1 MVIDRGPSP
10 YLSNID
16 LYLDGKL
23 ITSVQVK
30 TDRPRDC
37 LSHQNSCYR
46 ATDWS
51 CPHRREA
58 QHMQWPRGRAWSTQA
73 SLRSWSPPSVHTPS
87 HSGAVSFLLLF
98 SISRKL
104 CRPIVVPAGVE
115 LKISVSPDSRNTAWV
130 SFDGRKRQELCHGD
144 SLRVTTSIYPIP
156 SICAQ
161 VSQNNQNVLPQTMA
175 SGPDHRLVWLL
186 GRVLALECEEEATNP
201 WRAEWL
207 VERSICCL
215 GQGTTP
221 NFDFNEFCY
230 LVVTYLLLNISLF
243 RRHSR
248 NCCFP
253 SGQNSTNY
261 TYVLDA
267 ISWSMSDLRA
277 ESKT

>member
-1 MVIDRGPSP
+1 MGGSGR
-10 YLSNID
+10 
-16 LYLDGKL
+16 
-23 ITSVQVK
+23 
-30 TDRPRDC
+30 
-37 LSHQNSCYR
+37 SCVMG
-46 ATDWS
+46 TVS
-51 CPHRREA
+51 
-58 QHMQWPRGRAWSTQA
+58 G
-73 SLRSWSPPSVHTPS
+73 SPP
-87 HSGAVSFLLLF
+87 A
-98 SISRKL
+98 SIPYPPYALR
-104 CRPIVVPAGVE
+104 
-115 LKISVSPDSRNTAWV
+115 WV
-130 SFDGRKRQELCHGD
+130 RIIKM
-144 SLRVTTSIYPIP
+144 T
-156 SICAQ
+156 
-161 VSQNNQNVLPQTMA
+161 LPQTLA

-253 SGQNSTNY
+253 SGQNSADS

-267 ISWSMSDLRA
+267 ISRSMSDLSA